1 MTPAGM
7 IWSYSLMGLIMIG
20 YGKYDGAPH
29 TCLPSQ
35 EKYGAA
41 SARPY
46 SNHKLRSF
54 SELQTDY
61 QNNPAGIRES

>member
-1 MTPAGM
+1 
-7 IWSYSLMGLIMIG
+7 MIG
-20 YGKYDGAPH
+20 YGKYDEAPH
-29 TCLPSQ
+29 TCLHSQ

-46 SNHKLRSF
+46 LNHNRRSF

-61 QNNPAGIRES
+61 SIRAILQESGSHK

>member
-1 MTPAGM
+1 M
-7 IWSYSLMGLIMIG
+7 SLIMIWIWQMMEC
-20 YGKYDGAPH
+20 H
-29 TCLPSQ
+29 TRLPSQ

-61 QNNPAGIRES
+61 QNNPAGIREP